1 MDKAEYQS
9 RLEELN
15 SLVKK
20 EDYEGALAVVS
31 GMAAWGY
38 IKKYRPW
45 ENLKPHK
52 IDRCRT
58 EILIL
63 LVLLSGGL
71 WMDILSSQDVY
82 LMGGLLFPL
91 MIVNNVVEV
100 IQMAIIIFLIAVFFL
115 GGILLLIR
123 QKLLGIFPETSV
135 ILTKIREYRMRTP
148 LEILV
153 QKKKKYMLIFTRS
166 EERRVGKE
174 CRSRWS
180 PYH

>member
-1 MDKAEYQS
+1 
-9 RLEELN
+9 
-15 SLVKK
+15 
-20 EDYEGALAVVS
+20 
-31 GMAAWGY
+31 
-38 IKKYRPW
+38 
-45 ENLKPHK
+45 
-52 IDRCRT
+52 
-58 EILIL
+58 
-63 LVLLSGGL
+63 
-71 WMDILSSQDVY
+71 MDILSSRDVY

-153 QKKKKYMLIFTRS
+153 QKKKR
-166 EERRVGKE
+166 
-174 CRSRWS
+174 
-180 PYH
+180 